1 MSNAAGDGRLSGKL
15 GPSPG
20 MGRGGWPSLL
30 PWWHLDVCLAGVS
43 ACSPLGD
50 QLAKFDD
57 VLDEPARFG
66 VVEVQQLQRLEDKG
80 GVDTL
85 PLRVSECLISEQEGA

>member
-1 MSNAAGDGRLSGKL
+1 MSNAAGDGRLSRY
-15 GPSPG
+15 GPRR
-20 MGRGGWPSLL
+20 MAQTFHGGISMSVWR
-30 PWWHLDVCLAGVS
+30 VS

-50 QLAKFDD
+50 QLAKLDD
-57 VLDEPARFG
+57 VLDETARFG
-66 VVEVQQLQRLEDKG
+66 VVEVQQLQRLEDEG